1 MKMHFPFIV
10 CSLIG
15 LLAACQSVTE
25 MPTTPPTLMPSVSS
39 SSLPTGAMDC
49 PVASVGTLILK
60 DQDNGYCLAY
70 PEGNGVVTPPVAG
83 EVCLVP
89 GEPPYMECNGASL
102 VINVEEAEGRTAD
115 QVADA
120 VAVDMNCSDERY
132 NLTIA
137 NEKAVVLSEC
147 KGQDLSRKVFIIH
160 DDRLYTLTF
169 TELSERFYAQVITSL
184 GFLR

>member
-1 MKMHFPFIV
+1 MKIHFPFIL

-25 MPTTPPTLMPSVSS
+25 MPTTPPTLMPTVSS
-39 SSLPTGAMDC
+39 SSLPTVAMDC
-49 PVASVGTLILK
+49 PVATEGTLLLR
-60 DQDNGYCLAY
+60 DDDNSFCLSYPAGY
-70 PEGNGVVTPPVAG
+70 GVITPPVAG

-89 GEPPYMECNGASL
+89 GEPPYMECNGAGL
-102 VINVEEAEGRTAD
+102 VINVEEAEGRTVD
-115 QVADA
+115 QVADT
-120 VAVDMNCSDERY
+120 VTVDMNCSDVRY

-137 NEKAVVLSEC
+137 NEQAVVSSEC

-160 DDRLYTLTF
+160 ENHLYTLTF
-169 TELSERFYAQVITSL
+169 IDLSERFYAQVITSF